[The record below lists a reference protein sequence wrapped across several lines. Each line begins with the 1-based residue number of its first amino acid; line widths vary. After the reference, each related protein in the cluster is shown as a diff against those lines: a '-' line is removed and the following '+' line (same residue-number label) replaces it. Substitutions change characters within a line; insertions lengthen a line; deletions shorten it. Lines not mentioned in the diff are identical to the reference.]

1 MAQTNWFVGIEYP
14 GPRDANFENDL
25 WSMADER
32 GGRFGQSSDH
42 EPSKARYVAYM
53 FPSEEVANEYNKA
66 VKDKYLYG
74 TDRTLYVT
82 VYSDTDA
89 PPQMQLI

>member
-14 GPRDANFENDL
+14 GPPDEAFENQLRVIVGKHD
-25 WSMADER
+25 
-32 GGRFGQSSDH
+32 GFFTQSDSH
-42 EPSKARYVAYM
+42 EPSKARYVAYW
-53 FPSEEVANEYNKA
+53 FTSEEEANECMKEI
-66 VKDKYLYG
+66 KEKHLYG

-82 VYSDTDA
+82 VYSDTDS